1 MSGEPDIR
9 DATRDDADTLTRLFL
24 ASRRQAMPW
33 LREVHSEAATL
44 WWIGNVVLR
53 ELSVRVAMVDS
64 VIAGFAAIRP
74 GWLDHLYV
82 APACQRGGLGTRLL
96 AEARR
101 IGGDPLRL
109 WAFQR
114 NIAARAFYR
123 RHGFVEEALTDG
135 AANEEREPDVRMI
148 WSAPCTS

>member
-1 MSGEPDIR
+1 MSGGSAIR
-9 DATRDDADTLTRLFL
+9 DAVPDDAEALTRLFL

-33 LREVHSEAATL
+33 LRQVHSDEETL
-44 WWIGNVVLR
+44 WWMGSVVLR
-53 ELSVRVAMVDS
+53 ELSVRVATLDS

-74 GWLDHLYV
+74 GWLDHLYI
-82 APACQRGGLGTRLL
+82 APARQRAGLGTSLL

-101 IGGDPLRL
+101 IGGEPLRL
-109 WAFQR
+109 WVFQR
-114 NIAARAFYR
+114 NITARAFYR

-148 WSAPCTS
+148 WSTP

>member
-9 DATRDDADTLTRLFL
+9 DATRDDADALTSLFL
-24 ASRRQAMPW
+24 ASRRHAMPW
-33 LREVHSEAATL
+33 LREVHSEAETL
-44 WWIGNVVLR
+44 WWMGNVVLR
-53 ELSVRVAMVDS
+53 ELSVRMAIMDDA
-64 VIAGFAAIRP
+64 IAGFAAIRP
-74 GWLDHLYV
+74 GWVDHLYV
-82 APACQRGGLGTRLL
+82 APPRQRAGLGTRLL

-114 NIAARAFYR
+114 NLAARAFYR
-123 RHGFVEEALTDG
+123 HHGFVEEALTDG

-148 WSAPCTS
+148 CSAPCTS